1 MQDLIRKIANYYNNG
16 GIGIDSIPSCVES
29 LSKGIQEAHR
39 KTFTEWVPKIL
50 IYMIQHIEEYSPSCI
65 ELKKKS
71 KEKRA
76 LAEKANKDYNT
87 MCRYQMRIN
96 DLTAWVK

>member
-1 MQDLIRKIANYYNNG
+1 
-16 GIGIDSIPSCVES
+16 
-29 LSKGIQEAHR
+29 
-39 KTFTEWVPKIL
+39 
-50 IYMIQHIEEYSPSCI
+50 MIQHIEEYSPSCI

-76 LAEKANKDYNT
+76 LAEKADEDYNT

>member
-1 MQDLIRKIANYYNNG
+1 MPRFDKIANYYNNG
-16 GIGIDSIPSCVES
+16 GIGIDSIPSRVES
-29 LSKGIQEAHR
+29 LSKGIQELHK
-39 KTFTEWVPKIL
+39 KTFREWVPKIL